1 VPRIPQLNGGEP
13 CLDMHVAWS
22 VGHAVLTLR
31 GELNTASAGEVA
43 DRMRDICSEGPIRL
57 FVDLTDVTVLNGLV
71 LGRIATVVGRLR
83 ENGCPL
89 LFINPSGATREL
101 MHRHG
106 LQDLLQLDPA

>member
-1 VPRIPQLNGGEP
+1 
-13 CLDMHVAWS
+13 MHTAWS

-31 GELNTASAGEVA
+31 GELNAVSAGQVA
-43 DRMRDICSEGPIRL
+43 ERMGAICSEGPLRL
-57 FVDLTDVTVLNGLV
+57 FVDLTDVTVPNGLV
-71 LGRIATVVGRLR
+71 LGKIATVVGRLR

-106 LQDLLQLDPA
+106 LQDLLQLDTA